1 MGNANS
7 GGHAINLVGRRYGR
21 LLVIS
26 RDGYHVYPN
35 GKNTITWSCLCDCG
49 NKLSVYGDSL
59 RKGNTQSC
67 GCLKHEAD
75 HTRLLKHGHSSG
87 DSRERLYAI
96 WLSMRSRV
104 FNPNNKNFSR
114 YGGRGICVCA
124 EWDDYIMF
132 RNWALA
138 NGYDENAPVGKCTI
152 DRIDNNGNYEPCNC
166 RWVDMKVQN
175 NNKEVCK

>member
-1 MGNANS
+1 
-7 GGHAINLVGRRYGR
+7 
-21 LLVIS
+21 
-26 RDGYHVYPN
+26 
-35 GKNTITWSCLCDCG
+35 
-49 NKLSVYGDSL
+49 
-59 RKGNTQSC
+59 
-67 GCLKHEAD
+67 
-75 HTRLLKHGHSSG
+75 
-87 DSRERLYAI
+87 
-96 WLSMRSRV
+96 MRSRV